1 MTMINCEDE
10 RGFFNIATLL
20 SIVEH
25 LKEVYSNFIPVSI
38 NFSKRETSDGIHV
51 TSYGNQYEVYTVENG
66 RVLNSK
72 IVLSEED
79 YCSEVLRLCGHP
91 M

>member
-1 MTMINCEDE
+1 MINCEDE

-51 TSYGNQYEVYTVENG
+51 TSYGNQYA
-66 RVLNSK
+66 
-72 IVLSEED
+72 
-79 YCSEVLRLCGHP
+79 
-91 M
+91 